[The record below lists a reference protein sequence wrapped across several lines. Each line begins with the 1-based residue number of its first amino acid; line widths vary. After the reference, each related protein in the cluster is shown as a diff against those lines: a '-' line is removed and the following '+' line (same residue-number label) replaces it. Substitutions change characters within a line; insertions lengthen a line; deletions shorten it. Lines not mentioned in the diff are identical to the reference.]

1 MKNLEEG
8 LEKLQRANRRNSLFI
23 ALFVLIALAAAVIQA
38 PAAPN
43 DPVPKVIRAHAFQV
57 VDNEGRVLID
67 LHGPGSG
74 ANITLFNREGR
85 AVIALMGTQNY
96 GAIAT
101 YDGEGEPLVTT
112 GKTADGIGALKVY
125 DAAKHKQL
133 VTLAGDNNGG
143 EIRVMTSIVPG
154 GSPVCIL
161 RADEDGDGVI
171 VLWDHQMKG
180 RMLTP
185 GG

>member
-8 LEKLQRANRRNSLFI
+8 LEKLQRANRRNRLFI
-23 ALFVLIALAAAVIQA
+23 ALFVLVAVAAAVIQA

-74 ANITLFNREGR
+74 ANITLFNREGT
-85 AVIALMGTQNY
+85 AVVTIMGTKEF

-101 YDGEGEPLVTT
+101 YDGEGGPLVSLRSTT
-112 GKTADGIGALKVY
+112 IGTGAVVVSK
-125 DAAKHKQL
+125 AATGKQL
-133 VTLAGDNNGG
+133 VTVAGDKNGG
-143 EIRVMTSIVPG
+143 VLRVMNSLVPG
-154 GSPVCIL
+154 TPVCIL
-161 RADEDGDGVI
+161 RVDDEGDGLIVI
-171 VLWDHQMKG
+171 WDHQMKG

-185 GG
+185 RK